1 MHSQC
6 LINLLIASRAQRSLF
21 ASINV
26 PVFVALRFASHDILI
41 EKAQRKVESK
51 KWQPPPEL
59 SLAKTKMQ

>member
-1 MHSQC
+1 M
-6 LINLLIASRAQRSLF
+6 F
-21 ASINV
+21 

-59 SLAKTKMQ
+59 SLAKTKIQ